1 VELEVNIMSTRYFK
15 TSNALR
21 PYIVDGAKVQFEQ
34 LRLIGGLFSG
44 VLKVDSDEFAD
55 KIKDLGKPI
64 SEITVAVY
72 DDLKKKVPA
81 SSPSFSNTGN
91 QPQVPLRKPA
101 PAATAKKL
109 PEPEAEIGEDA
120 EPDDLLSTGDLDTP
134 IDHLEATPPVERVSK
149 KDK

>member
-1 VELEVNIMSTRYFK
+1 MSTRYFK

-44 VLKVDSDEFAD
+44 VLKVDGDEFAD

-64 SEITVAVY
+64 SEITVAEY
-72 DDLKKKVPA
+72 EDLKKKVPA

-91 QPQVPLRKPA
+91 QPQIPPRKPA
-101 PAATAKKL
+101 PAATAKKSQS
-109 PEPEAEIGEDA
+109 PEPEAEVGEDA
-120 EPDDLLSTGDLDTP
+120 EPDDLLSTGDLETP